1 MPNKH
6 TNGVSDE
13 SAEVYTRAVKALRGA
28 GVRFLIGGAYA
39 LTQYTGVQR
48 RTKDLDVFCHPSE
61 AERILDVLA
70 QAGFQTTLP
79 YPHWL
84 GKAYSGKD
92 YIDVIFSSSNGIAV
106 VDEEWYTHAVQGE
119 IFGLPVWFCPPE
131 ETIWSKAWV
140 MDRERFDG
148 ADIAHLLRACGECM
162 DWNRLMRR
170 FGPEHWQVLLFHIL
184 HFGFVYP
191 NERPKVPEGTMR
203 TLLGRLAC
211 DVAGGAFS
219 TDAAVERICRGTL
232 FSGEQYRIDVEKWGY
247 EDARVHPHGPLTLE
261 DVQRPLPVPP
271 PKPNERTNTDAGAT
285 TDARATDAR
294 VDLQPASRGGR

>member
-1 MPNKH
+1 MHPNKH
-6 TNGVSDE
+6 LNGVSNE
-13 SAEVYTRAVKALRGA
+13 SAEVYVRAVKALRDA

-48 RTKDLDVFCHPSE
+48 RTKDLDVFCHPNE
-61 AERILDVLA
+61 AERILDVLSR
-70 QAGFQTTLP
+70 AGFQTTLP

-84 GKAYSGKD
+84 GKAYSGDD
-92 YIDVIFSSSNGIAV
+92 YVDVIFSSSNGIAV
-106 VDEEWYTHAVQGE
+106 VDEDWYTHAVHGE

-148 ADIAHLLRACGECM
+148 ADIAHLLRACGESM
-162 DWNRLMRR
+162 DWERLMRR
-170 FGPEHWQVLLFHIL
+170 FGPEHYQVLLFHLL

-203 TLLGRLAC
+203 TLLDRLTG
-211 DVAGGAFS
+211 DVEGTAWS
-219 TDAAVERICRGTL
+219 AAAERVCRGTL

-271 PKPNERTNTDAGAT
+271 PKPSVTKTDAGAT
-285 TDARATDAR
+285 TDERATD
-294 VDLQPASRGGR
+294 VELQPAPRGGR